1 MTRVE
6 RKEYNRQ
13 WRLAHKAEIK
23 AYNKEYKKKNSIQLE
38 INRKQWLKENP
49 EKAKKYRQRD
59 NKRIAEYFKKRRK
72 LDPIF
77 RMKTNLRSRIVSAI
91 KHDSKSFATIE
102 YLGATSEVIKQHL
115 ESKFTEGMS
124 WDNYGKWQIDHIIP
138 CAFFDLSDKVEQK
151 KCFHYTNLQPLW
163 KIDNLKKGNK
173 ILC

>member
-1 MTRVE
+1 MTRIE

-13 WRLAHKAEIK
+13 WRLKHKEKIK
-23 AYNKEYKKKNSIQLE
+23 TYNKEYKKKNSSQLE
-38 INRKQWLKENP
+38 ENRKKWLKENP
-49 EKAKKYRQRD
+49 DKAEKYRQRD
-59 NKRIAEYFKKRRK
+59 NKRTAEWIKAKRK
-72 LDPIF
+72 SDPAF

-91 KHDSKSFATIE
+91 KHNSKSLSTIE

-124 WDNYGKWQIDHIIP
+124 WYNYGRWQIDHIIP
-138 CAFFDLSDKVEQK
+138 CASFDLSDKVEQK